1 MSINMHAALVS
12 LAGLLAFSA
21 PSPVQASGNGPEM
34 RAVER
39 AIRLLPERPMVPIRV
54 IDPDLAADPEAV
66 RKVDAFLV
74 REEDGSLRQ
83 TIFLNGDSAVLRN
96 AVQGRQIDIAIL
108 AIVIR
113 HEQEHL
119 RGAKEQDARRAEQDF
134 LRRLIRDGRV
144 PAEEGVAY
152 LNILQTQYG
161 LRVGE

>member
-1 MSINMHAALVS
+1 
-12 LAGLLAFSA
+12 
-21 PSPVQASGNGPEM
+21 
-34 RAVER
+34 
-39 AIRLLPERPMVPIRV
+39 MVPIRV

-144 PAEEGVAY
+144 PADEGVAY